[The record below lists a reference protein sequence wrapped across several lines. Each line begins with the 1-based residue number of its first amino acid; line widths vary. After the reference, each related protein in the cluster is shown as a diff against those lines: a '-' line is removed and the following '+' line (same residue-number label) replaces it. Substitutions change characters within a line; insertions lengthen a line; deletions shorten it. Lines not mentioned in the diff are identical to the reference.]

1 MEKQLQQIIYQAALK
16 AFENGLLPETPSETV
31 NIEVPRIKAHGDF
44 STNYAM
50 TMAKSQKKA
59 PRAIAEALLA
69 NIVVGDGTIIER
81 VELAGAGFIN
91 FFMQHSAWTPCIT
104 TALTAGAA
112 YGENV
117 LGGNSRVQVEFVSAN
132 PTGPLHIGHGRGAAV
147 GDAVSSLLKACGYNV
162 EREYYINDSGRQIG
176 TLGRSVYLRMQE
188 AQGQP
193 VDFPGDCYQGDY
205 IKDIASALYAQE
217 GPALLQKPEEE
228 AVTACARYAAGI
240 ILDGIKDDLAAFNI
254 YFDNYFSEQSLYDSG
269 RVDAVL
275 KLLEE
280 KGIAYREE
288 GALWAKTTLFG
299 DEKDRVIIRANG
311 LTTYFASDVA
321 YSQEKFERG
330 FDRVINVMGADHHG
344 YIPRLKA
351 GVEMLGYDSAKT
363 DAILVQ
369 MVNLLR
375 NGKPVAMSTRSGEFE
390 TLRSVIDEVG
400 TDAARF
406 IFLTRSYDSPLDFDL
421 DVAKKQSNENP
432 VYYVQYVH
440 ARICS
445 ILQKAREAGIDEFA
459 TDAGLAKLT
468 SAEEMDLIKAI
479 QAYPG
484 VVAEAGT
491 ALAPHRLTHFLM
503 EFAAAFHSFYNVH
516 RVLDEDREV
525 SLGRLNLVKAV
536 RQVIKNGLA
545 LLGVNAP
552 EKM

>member
-1 MEKQLQQIIYQAALK
+1 MEKHLQQIIYQAALK
-16 AFENGLLPETPSETV
+16 ASASGLLPQAPPETV

-50 TMAKSQKKA
+50 VAAKSQKKP
-59 PRAIAEALLA
+59 PREIAGALVGNIAIG
-69 NIVVGDGTIIER
+69 GDSGIER

-91 FFMQHSAWTPCIT
+91 FFMQHAAWTPYIT
-104 TALTAGAA
+104 NALAQGAQ
-112 YGENV
+112 YGTNTY
-117 LGGNSRVQVEFVSAN
+117 GQNRRVQVEFVSAN

-147 GDAVSSLLKACGYNV
+147 GDAVASLLKACGYNV

-176 TLGRSVYLRMQE
+176 TLGRSVYLRMRK
-188 AQGQP
+188 AQGGE
-193 VDFPGDCYQGDY
+193 VDFPDDCYQGDY
-205 IKDIASALYAQE
+205 IKDIAADLLARE
-217 GPALLQKPEEE
+217 GQALLQKSAGE
-228 AVTACARYAAGI
+228 AMDICARYAASV
-240 ILDGIKDDLAAFNI
+240 ILDGIRDDLAAFNI
-254 YFDNYFSEQSLYDSG
+254 YFDNYFSEQSLYDTG
-269 RVDAVL
+269 RVAAVL
-275 KLLEE
+275 QLLED
-280 KGIAYREE
+280 KDLAYRQE
-288 GALWAKTTLFG
+288 GALWARTTLFG
-299 DEKDRVIIRANG
+299 DEKDRVVVRATG

-321 YSQEKFERG
+321 YSQEKFQRG
-330 FDRVINVMGADHHG
+330 FDRLINVMGADHHG

-375 NGKPVAMSTRSGEFE
+375 DGKPVAMSTRSGEFE
-390 TLRSVIDEVG
+390 TLRAVIDEVG
-400 TDAARF
+400 ADAARF

-421 DVAKKQSNENP
+421 NVAKKQSNENP

-445 ILQKAREAGIDEFA
+445 ILQKAKETGLDAVA
-459 TDAGLAKLT
+459 ADAGLDRLT
-468 SAEEMDLIKAI
+468 AAEEMDLIKAI
-479 QAYPG
+479 QAYPA

-491 ALAPHRLTHFLM
+491 TLAPHRLTHFLM

-516 RVLDEDREV
+516 RVLDENKDV
-525 SLGRLNLVKAV
+525 AHGRLNLIKAV
-536 RQVIKNGLA
+536 AQVIQNGLA

>member
-1 MEKQLQQIIYQAALK
+1 MEKHLQQIIYQAALK
-16 AFENGLLPETPSETV
+16 AYASGLLTETPPETV

-44 STNYAM
+44 STNYALAV
-50 TMAKSQKKA
+50 AKSQKKP
-59 PRAIAEALLA
+59 PREIAGALVA
-69 NIVVGDGTIIER
+69 NIAAGGDTMIER

-91 FFMQHSAWTPCIT
+91 FFMQHAAWTPYIT
-104 TALTAGAA
+104 NALAQGAQ
-112 YGENV
+112 YGTNTY
-117 LGGNSRVQVEFVSAN
+117 GQNRRVQVEFVSAN

-147 GDAVSSLLKACGYNV
+147 GDAVASLLKACGYNV

-176 TLGRSVYLRMQE
+176 TLGRSVYLRMRQ
-188 AQGQP
+188 AQGEEI
-193 VDFPGDCYQGDY
+193 DFPEDCYQGDY
-205 IKDIASALYAQE
+205 IKNIAADLFARE
-217 GPALLQKPEEE
+217 GRTLLQKPADE
-228 AVTACARYAAGI
+228 AMDICARYAAGV
-240 ILDGIKDDLAAFNI
+240 ILDGIRDDLAAFNI
-254 YFDNYFSEQSLYDSG
+254 YFDNYFSEQSLYDAG
-269 RVDAVL
+269 RVAAVL
-275 KLLEE
+275 QLLED
-280 KGIAYREE
+280 KDMACRQE
-288 GALWAKTTLFG
+288 GALWARTTLFG
-299 DEKDRVIIRANG
+299 DEKDRVIVRANG

-321 YSQEKFERG
+321 YSQEKFQRG
-330 FDRVINVMGADHHG
+330 FDRLINVMGADHHG

-351 GVEMLGYDSAKT
+351 GVAMLGYDSAKT

-375 NGKPVAMSTRSGEFE
+375 DGKPVAMSTRSGEFE
-390 TLRSVIDEVG
+390 TLRAVIDEVG
-400 TDAARF
+400 ADAARF

-445 ILQKAREAGIDEFA
+445 ILQKAKEAGLDVPSA
-459 TDAGLAKLT
+459 DAGLDWLT

-479 QAYPG
+479 QTYPA

-516 RVLDEDREV
+516 RVLDENKDV
-525 SLGRLNLVKAV
+525 AHGRLNLIKAV
-536 RQVIKNGLA
+536 GQVIQNGLA

>member
-1 MEKQLQQIIYQAALK
+1 MEKQLQQIIYQAALR
-16 AFENGLLPETPSETV
+16 AYENGMLPEAPPETV

-50 TMAKSQKKA
+50 IMAKSQKKA
-59 PRAIAEALLA
+59 PREIAGALLS
-69 NIVVGDGTIIER
+69 NIAVGGNTIIER
-81 VELAGAGFIN
+81 AELAGAGFIN
-91 FFMQHSAWTPCIT
+91 FFMQHAAWTPCIT
-104 TALTAGAA
+104 TVLTRAEK
-112 YGENV
+112 YGENT

-162 EREYYINDSGRQIG
+162 AREYYINDSGRQIG

-188 AQGQP
+188 ARGVP
-193 VDFPGDCYQGDY
+193 VDFPGDCYQGGY
-205 IKDIASALYAQE
+205 IKDIANALILQE
-217 GPALLQKPEEE
+217 GPIFWQKSEDE
-228 AVTACARYAAGI
+228 AITVCARYAAGV
-240 ILDGIKDDLAAFNI
+240 ILNGIKDDLAAFNI

-275 KLLEE
+275 KLLED
-280 KGIAYREE
+280 KSMAYRED

-299 DEKDRVIIRANG
+299 DEKDRVIVRANG

-321 YSQEKFERG
+321 YSQEKLERG

-351 GVEMLGYDSAKT
+351 GVAMLGYDPAKT

-390 TLRSVIDEVG
+390 TLRAVIDEVG

-445 ILQKAREAGIDEFA
+445 ILQKAAEAGLDGFA
-459 TDAGLAKLT
+459 ADAGLNKLT

-479 QAYPG
+479 QAYPA

-491 ALAPHRLTHFLM
+491 MLAPHRLTHFLM

-516 RVLDEDREV
+516 RVLDENQEV
-525 SLGRLNLVKAV
+525 SAGRLNLVKAV

-545 LLGVNAP
+545 LLSVNAP